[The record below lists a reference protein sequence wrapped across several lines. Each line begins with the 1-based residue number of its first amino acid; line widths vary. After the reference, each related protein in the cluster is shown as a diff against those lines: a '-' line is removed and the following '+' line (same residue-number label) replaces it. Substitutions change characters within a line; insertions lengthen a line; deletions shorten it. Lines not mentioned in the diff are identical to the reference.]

1 MIYIIDPE
9 TYEIY
14 AKFQT
19 KNIRAVKLIAK
30 RLNAVIRQIGEK
42 MHYIPKYSRDR
53 QNKRQSQK
61 FVIVIDKEKF
71 AKSLDENKLIVTN
84 LRVDT
89 LKKVKLR

>member
-30 RLNAVIRQIGEK
+30 RLNAVIR
-42 MHYIPKYSRDR
+42 
-53 QNKRQSQK
+53 
-61 FVIVIDKEKF
+61 
-71 AKSLDENKLIVTN
+71 
-84 LRVDT
+84 
-89 LKKVKLR
+89 